1 MSRTEKFRFFCF
13 FLICREVNVENA
25 CDTCVL
31 RSMCLS
37 LALTFKP
44 FLINQAEEKQ
54 KKSEAF

>member
-44 FLINQAEEKQ
+44 FFNQ
-54 KKSEAF
+54 SS